1 MKPRRR
7 LLMIGGYEGEPSI
20 IKFAN
25 CASQETDVATVFPYR
40 EFERSFRTADG
51 TGEGGVTNVTE
62 RCADQLLPAWGRQPS
77 PDVREQSVAHGL
89 TVLPISWQTRGEEL
103 FFVEDSPD

>member
-25 CASQETDVATVFPYR
+25 CASQETDVATVVPYH
-40 EFERSFRTADG
+40 EFERSFRIADG
-51 TGEGGVTNVTE
+51 AAEPMVTNVTE
-62 RCADQLLPAWGRQPS
+62 PCEDQLAPAWGRSPS
-77 PDVREQSVAHGL
+77 PDVGDHSVAHAL
-89 TVLPISWQTRGEEL
+89 TILPISWQTRG
-103 FFVEDSPD
+103 